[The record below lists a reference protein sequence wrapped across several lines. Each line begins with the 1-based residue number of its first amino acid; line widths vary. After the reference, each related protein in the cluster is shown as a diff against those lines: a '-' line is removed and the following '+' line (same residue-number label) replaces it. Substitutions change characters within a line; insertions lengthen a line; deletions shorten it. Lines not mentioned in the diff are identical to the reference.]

1 MHSLGRCSVFCFR
14 SRCGDDSRS
23 SPARAPRRGPPPRLS
38 ALRLLRALQ
47 SQRRATARRGEGLA
61 GRGDHARCSRSAP
74 MHRLQATT
82 RRKRDAALPPMDCA
96 PSPDRSAA
104 PLALLGAVHVR
115 GGGCRRSDSFC
126 RTRRLAR
133 LRASHTPSI
142 GLWAA
147 HLRQTG
153 QRHRLPY
160 WTPFMREEKDAELLA
175 AFRARSEQG

>member
-1 MHSLGRCSVFCFR
+1 MPL
-14 SRCGDDSRS
+14 SRLWI
-23 SPARAPRRGPPPRLS
+23 AH
-38 ALRLLRALQ
+38 LRQ
-47 SQRRATARRGEGLA
+47 TGQR
-61 GRGDHARCSRSAP
+61 
-74 MHRLQATT
+74 HRL
-82 RRKRDAALPPMDCA
+82 PYWA
-96 PSPDRSAA
+96 PFMW
-104 PLALLGAVHVR
+104 R